1 MSSELLQFAFSGV
14 TVGAAYALIALGFT
28 LIYNA
33 SHVANFAQGDF
44 VMVGAMTTVFL
55 SGAGMPIP
63 LAAVIALAAAGVTG
77 FLLYRAAIDPAK
89 GSSVLGL
96 IILTIGASIFL
107 KGLAQIVFDKRF
119 HSLPSWFGS
128 DPIRVFGAT
137 ILPQS
142 FVVLAGAGV
151 VVAGLGYLGLK
162 SLIGKGMIAV
172 SSNSLAANLVG
183 INTKSIVALAFV
195 ISAVIG
201 GIAGV
206 LATPI
211 TLTSYDVGT
220 VLSLKG
226 FAAAMLGGMG
236 SPMGAVVGGLVLGMV
251 EAFGSGLI
259 SSAYKD
265 AFAFLVILLVLFV
278 RPQGLFGNVDRER
291 V

>member
-1 MSSELLQFAFSGV
+1 M
-14 TVGAAYALIALGFT
+14 GAVYALIALGFT

-55 SGAGMPIP
+55 FGAGMPLP
-63 LAAVIALAAAGVTG
+63 VAAVVALAAAGVVG
-77 FLLYRAAIDPAK
+77 FLLYRAAIEPAK

-107 KGLAQIVFDKRF
+107 KGVAQLVFDKRF

-128 DPIRVFGAT
+128 DPIRVYGAT

-142 FVVLAGAGV
+142 FVVLAGAGI
-151 VVAGLGYLGLK
+151 VVACLAFLGAR
-162 SLIGKGMIAV
+162 SLIGKGMVAV
-172 SSNSLAANLVG
+172 ASNALAANLVG
-183 INTKSIVALAFV
+183 INIRSIVALAFV

-220 VLSLKG
+220 ILSLKG

-236 SPMGAVVGGLVLGMV
+236 SPFGAVVGGLVLGMV

-278 RPQGLFGNVDRER
+278 RPQGFFGSIERER